1 MFKVSAQM
9 GASYMEIKKA
19 AEMIEKEIKAKGFSI
34 EYTKGLTGK
43 VYSAA
48 KRCFIPYILT
58 RKSLYVACHQ
68 LSHVLGNVYIKGKS
82 KRDLIEFRA
91 EEFAHQKMKELGIS
105 VPREMTERAAKLLGG
120 RKIRRVKKRFLRL
133 YFNRN
138 KSGDGKLQGIWEDQN
153 KKDREIKLE
162 GFNFEEVRADEKK
175 S

>member
-1 MFKVSAQM
+1 
-9 GASYMEIKKA
+9 MEIKKA

-82 KRDLIEFRA
+82 KRDLIELRA
-91 EEFAHQKMKELGIS
+91 EEYAHKKMKELGFS
-105 VPREMTERAAKLLGG
+105 VPREMTERATKLIG
-120 RKIRRVKKRFLRL
+120 RKISRPKKRFLRL
-133 YFNRN
+133 YLNQK
-138 KSGDGKLQGIWEDQN
+138 KSVGGKLQKIWEDQN
-153 KKDREIKLE
+153 KKDQEIKLE
-162 GFNFEEVRADEKK
+162 GINF
-175 S
+175 